1 MRIYTITAAA
11 RRLGICTRT
20 IHLYVREGLLQPG
33 KESGRFVFTEKD
45 MEELARI
52 VRLRQDL
59 AVNTAGIEVI
69 IEMRRKILSLQK
81 QIDHLTE
88 GIEKELRARI
98 KDYLAESN
106 KLPAR
111 PFRKDITKITV
122 QEESD

>member
-1 MRIYTITAAA
+1 MRIYTITEVA
-11 RRLGICTRT
+11 RRLGIRTRT
-20 IHLYVREGLLQPG
+20 IRLYVCEGLLQPG

-59 AVNTAGIEVI
+59 DVNTAGIEVI
-69 IEMRRKILSLQK
+69 LEMRRKILALQK
-81 QIDHLTE
+81 QIEHLTE
-88 GIEKELRARI
+88 GIEKEIQSRL
-98 KDYLAESN
+98 KDYSAESA

>member
-1 MRIYTITAAA
+1 MRTYTITAVA

-20 IHLYVREGLLQPG
+20 IRLYVREGILQPG

-59 AVNTAGIEVI
+59 DVNTAGIEVI
-69 IEMRRKILSLQK
+69 LEMRRKILALQK
-81 QIDHLTE
+81 QIEHLTE
-88 GIEKELRARI
+88 GIEKEIQARI
-98 KDYLAESN
+98 KDYLAESS
-106 KLPAR
+106 KLPTR
-111 PFRKDITKITV
+111 TFRKDITKITV

>member
-1 MRIYTITAAA
+1 M
-11 RRLGICTRT
+11 C
-20 IHLYVREGLLQPG
+20 VRGSCSPGRSPAVSFLQR
-33 KESGRFVFTEKD
+33 KI

-52 VRLRQDL
+52 VRLHQYL

-69 IEMRRKILSLQK
+69 LEMRRKILSLQK

-88 GIEKELRARI
+88 GKEKELQARI

-111 PFRKDITKITV
+111 PFRKEV
-122 QEESD
+122 PPQNLWVSFRY

>member
-1 MRIYTITAAA
+1 
-11 RRLGICTRT
+11 
-20 IHLYVREGLLQPG
+20 VREGLLQPG